1 MFVPHSNNNANSY
14 HTYTEVKKNYML
26 KVSMTLGEFGPDIKE
41 ALKAE
46 SDLLLKQPTRK
57 MITLPLGV
65 TNPGTLGPQGDDESI
80 GTFTTR
86 QQMHE
91 TAVEMYKAAVENQ
104 KFEQETENM
113 SYKAAVSE
121 HTKRENAR
129 RTAILQKPSWG
140 TLVLTSSKTGCQALT
155 IPASSSSCLLAYT
168 MEEKLWLPL
177 EIPILI

>member
-1 MFVPHSNNNANSY
+1 MFVPHANNNASSY
-14 HTYTEVKKNYML
+14 HTYTEVKKNYLL

-41 ALKAE
+41 ALEAE

-65 TNPGTLGPQGDDESI
+65 TDPGTLGPQGDDESI

-91 TAVEMYKAAVENQ
+91 TAVKMYKAAVENQ

-113 SYKAAVSE
+113 SYKAAVTE
-121 HTKRENAR
+121 HTKRENAYKR
-129 RTAILQKPSWG
+129 NKTRAF
-140 TLVLTSSKTGCQALT
+140 TLLIKDYCTKLMQERL
-155 IPASSSSCLLAYT
+155 
-168 MEEKLWLPL
+168 EELPD
-177 EIPILI
+177 